1 MNRILILIIASIA
14 LVACKNNPA
23 TLTFNLEAGKSYR
36 QVTDNRSTVVQEM
49 NGQQMKI
56 EMSMKAT
63 VTYLVKAVNETN
75 YDIDVQ
81 YESSAMTM
89 TLPNGVLTFSS
100 EKETDAND
108 VVSLMLKAI
117 KGKVFNIK
125 MDKLGKVQEIT
136 GVDAIWEDMSS
147 ILENLPEGQVE
158 QMKNQIKDAFG
169 GEALKGNLEMATAIY
184 PENPVKKG
192 DKWDMQTTLATM
204 MKAKVSTNYEL
215 VDIKDEYAVIKGTS
229 TIEPDGDPEFKMQ
242 NNMQMKYDLRGT
254 MQSEIKVDKA
264 SGWIIEAK
272 ITQDMKGNN
281 TLRAEGMPGE
291 LLIPMTVKNETA
303 MTN

>member
-100 EKETDAND
+100 EKEADAND

-136 GVDAIWEDMSS
+136 GVDAIWEDMSY

-204 MKAKVSTNYEL
+204 MKAKVSTNYE
-215 VDIKDEYAVIKGTS
+215 
-229 TIEPDGDPEFKMQ
+229 
-242 NNMQMKYDLRGT
+242 NMRELR
-254 MQSEIKVDKA
+254 
-264 SGWIIEAK
+264 
-272 ITQDMKGNN
+272 
-281 TLRAEGMPGE
+281 E
-291 LLIPMTVKNETA
+291 LLLLNQMETLNA
-303 MTN
+303 KCRIICR